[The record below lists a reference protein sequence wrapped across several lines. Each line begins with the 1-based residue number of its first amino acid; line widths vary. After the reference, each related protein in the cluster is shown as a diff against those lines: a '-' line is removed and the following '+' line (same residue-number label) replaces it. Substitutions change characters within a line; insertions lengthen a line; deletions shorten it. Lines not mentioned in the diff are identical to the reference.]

1 MVKSTVLN
9 GFFIGILCI
18 SFLFC
23 GLAAETENV
32 EDKIAR
38 INREIEEN
46 GWQWRAGRTELSDLT
61 PEESKNLMGFHP
73 LPEYI
78 KETFPVYSRIDSIP
92 LPEYFDWRDHAGA
105 TPAKHQGD
113 CGSCWAF
120 AATAQMES
128 HTYIYDGRIEDY
140 SEQAVMDCN
149 DAGVGC
155 GGGECTHAYQVFID
169 YGAVAESCVP
179 YLASSPHPCT
189 QDSCESLAR
198 MSDFLVVPNTITE
211 IKSAVYNEG
220 PVFTSMYAN
229 SAMVN
234 YVSGC
239 YDTDY
244 PEDPNHAVLIV
255 GWDDNA
261 CGGEG
266 AWIIKN
272 SWGTSWG
279 YDGFGKIKYGVCS
292 IGQGTYTIDYAS
304 DDLYLHLENPN
315 GGETLHAG
323 DEYQINWQIKRAVP
337 DSVSIL
343 LSMDSG
349 ISYDRTIASGLT
361 GVDTSH
367 VWDIS
372 GLSAE
377 TARIKVI
384 GYLGDTICG
393 YDYSDGD
400 FTIHGDHRRYVSF
413 SGSNTYPYTLPQ
425 WAAHHIQDAVDA
437 AESGDTILVA
447 GGTYIESVSVSKAV
461 YIDGGWDSSFE
472 LNDGSVYTSILYS
485 SGTQI
490 EFSAVKSGFCGVEGF
505 TFSGGT
511 GTVIS
516 VPAEGI
522 YGGGV
527 LCLDVSNCII
537 KNNIFDG
544 CGYSDPVTFSAGGAI
559 ACVNVDSVLI
569 SDNIISECQAQCGG
583 GIYLYSV
590 NARLNG
596 NRITGSFPDQSYPG
610 IRNGGSIYSAY
621 SSIEMDGNFIGS
633 CTGYRNGGGVY
644 NESGQITLTGDTLT
658 LNQCVGSGGAIYSIN
673 SILTGAECAI
683 YSNSAAVNGGGIYS
697 RGGNCNLFN
706 SFLSVNESGSSG
718 GALYADS
725 VSGSIINNTIDR
737 NRAVSAGGNVFTG
750 TATGLDFINNIITY
764 GENYGVSLSDAD
776 NITFRY
782 NNIYGNYPG
791 NFETANP
798 DLSNIS
804 RNPCYSDTS
813 AMNYHLAIHSG
824 SIDAGDPESGL
835 DPDGSRADQGMFG
848 GPSAIMDRPH
858 YVQNLSAAVLNDTTI
873 QLSWDET
880 AGVDIDSY
888 AVYADTNS
896 GFIPDEQS
904 YIGSAAYGSLLF
916 NHSPVEGCRYYRV
929 SAVNDSGYAGGYSN
943 QAGACTSGE
952 DVIPPEV
959 NVIYPNGGEIVE
971 TGDTL
976 DLRWIATDNSAIDS
990 ISIFYSINAGND
1002 YLELC
1007 AGEPNDSLYE
1017 WIVPPANSDS
1027 CLLRVIAYDTS
1038 LLTGSDI
1045 SDSLFTIR
1053 NSTGVEED
1061 HDEDR
1066 DENQIMVNN
1075 LYQNYPN
1082 PFNGT
1087 TSIDYSLSEPGG
1099 FVNLR
1104 IYDVRGRL
1112 VRVLVK
1118 AKKSPGRHTAV
1129 WNGRDSSGMPVSSGV
1144 YYCRI
1149 KINKFSSSRKIVYL
1163 R

>member
-1 MVKSTVLN
+1 MEKSRVLN
-9 GFFIGILCI
+9 GSFIGILCI
-18 SFLFC
+18 SLLFC
-23 GLAAETENV
+23 RVAAETENV

-46 GWQWRAGRTELSDLT
+46 GWHWRAGRTELSDLT
-61 PEESKNLMGFHP
+61 PEESMNLMGFIP
-73 LPEYI
+73 LPEHF
-78 KETFPVYSRIDSIP
+78 KETIPVYSRVDSVP
-92 LPEYFDWRDHAGA
+92 LPESFDWRNHSGT

-128 HTYIYDGRIEDY
+128 HTYIYDGRMEDF

-149 DAGVGC
+149 DQEVGC

-169 YGAVAESCVP
+169 YGAVAEACVP

-189 QDSCESLAR
+189 QASCESLAR
-198 MSDFLVVPNTITE
+198 MSDFFAVPNTITE

-279 YDGFGKIKYGVCS
+279 YEGFGKIKYGVCS
-292 IGQGTYTIDYAS
+292 IGRGTYTIDYMS

-323 DEYQINWQIKRAVP
+323 DEYQINWRIKRSVP

-349 ISYDRTIASGLT
+349 LTYNRTIASGLP
-361 GVDTSH
+361 GIDTSY

-372 GLSAE
+372 KLNTG
-377 TARIKVI
+377 TARIKVV

-393 YDYSDGD
+393 YDYSDRD
-400 FTIHGDHRRYVSF
+400 FTIYGDHRRYVSS

-425 WAAHHIQDAVDA
+425 WAAHHIQDAIDV
-437 AESGDTILVA
+437 AESGDTILVS
-447 GGTYIESVSVSKAV
+447 GGTYNESVSVSKAV
-461 YIDGGWDSSFE
+461 YISGGWDNSFE
-472 LNDGSVYTSILYS
+472 SNDASVYTSILES
-485 SGTQI
+485 SGSLI
-490 EFSAVKSGFCGVEGF
+490 KFSSITSGFCGVEGF
-505 TFSGGT
+505 TFRGGT
-511 GTVIS
+511 GTVMS
-516 VPAEGI
+516 VPADGM

-527 LCLDVSNCII
+527 LCLDVAYCII
-537 KNNIFDG
+537 KNNIFSG
-544 CGYSDPVTFSAGGAI
+544 CGYSDPATFSAGGAI
-559 ACVNVDSVLI
+559 ACLDGDSVLV
-569 SDNIISECQAQCGG
+569 SDNIISESEAQCGG
-583 GIYLYSV
+583 GIYLYGVTS
-590 NARLNG
+590 RLYG

-610 IRNGGSIYSAY
+610 IRNGGGIYSAW
-621 SSIEMDGNFIGS
+621 STIEMAGNLIGS
-633 CTGYRNGGGVY
+633 CVGYRDGGGVY
-644 NESGQITLTGDTLT
+644 LKSGNITLAGDTIT
-658 LNQCVGSGGAIYSIN
+658 LNECVGSGGAIFSDNSTLMIGKCSIINN
-673 SILTGAECAI
+673 SVLL
-683 YSNSAAVNGGGIYS
+683 NGGGIYLK
-697 RGGNCNLFN
+697 GGTCSIFN

-725 VSGSIINNTIDR
+725 VSGSMLNNTIDR
-737 NRAVSAGGNVFTG
+737 NRAAFSGGNIFIE
-750 TATGLDFINNIITY
+750 TAFGLDFKNNIVTY
-764 GENYGVSLSDAD
+764 GNAYGVCLAEVE

-782 NNIYGNYPG
+782 NNIFGNSPG
-791 NFETANP
+791 NFELTVP
-798 DLSNIS
+798 DSTNIS

-813 AMNYHLAIHSG
+813 SMNYHLALHSG
-824 SIDAGDPESGL
+824 SINAGDPEDGL
-835 DPDGSRADQGMFG
+835 DPDGSRADHGIFG
-848 GPSAIMDRPH
+848 GPSGIMDRPH
-858 YVQNLSAAVLNDTTI
+858 YVQNLAAAAVNDTTI
-873 QLSWDET
+873 QISWDE
-880 AGVDIDSY
+880 AEGGDIEFY

-896 GFIPDEQS
+896 GFIPGEQFYLGRATS
-904 YIGSAAYGSLLF
+904 GNLLF
-916 NHSPVEGCRYYRV
+916 NHFPIEGCWYYRV

-943 QAGACTSGE
+943 QAGACASGE
-952 DVIPPEV
+952 DLIPPEV
-959 NVIYPNGGEIVE
+959 KVIYPNGGEIVE

-976 DLRWIATDNSAIDS
+976 NLRWIATGNNGIDS
-990 ISIFYSINAGND
+990 ITIFYSINAGID
-1002 YLELC
+1002 YSELC

-1017 WIVPPANSDS
+1017 WVVPPVNSDS
-1027 CLLRVIAYDTS
+1027 CFLRVVAYDPF

-1061 HDEDR
+1061 YDEDR
-1066 DENQIMVNN
+1066 EENQILVNN

-1118 AKKSPGRHTAV
+1118 AKKSRGRHTAL
-1129 WNGRDSSGMPVSSGV
+1129 WNGRDSSGRPVSSGV

-1149 KINKFSSSRKIVYL
+1149 KINKFSASRKIVYL